1 MKRISLFLLIS
12 IITGIAA
19 FAQQRSMDEVMRIAQ
34 EHMERHTT
42 NTGRRVAPPT
52 ESATTL
58 RASDILP
65 TPLRMNR
72 GEAFYVL
79 SYPKSNRFVM
89 VSGDER
95 MSPVL
100 AYSDEHAFDPDNMAP
115 QTKEFIQSYAAQAE
129 ALQNGAPR
137 KLYSR
142 RAPEAVTPQKI
153 EPLLKTTWSQ
163 RTPYNNRCP
172 LIKSQ
177 RALTGCLATAI
188 SQLMNYYQYP
198 KVGIGSISYTTK
210 TENLSVYVDLSTIYF
225 AWDKMLDKY
234 ISGEYNDGQATAI
247 SNLMFAVGASV
258 NMDYGLSGSS
268 SYIENAPSALIKHFK
283 YDKDICLMQFDLMS
297 TPMVHQFIMQELI
310 AGRPIPCSGKSVE
323 GNGHAF
329 IIDGMTPDGDDYPF
343 YHFNWGW
350 GGLDDGEYKIVDI
363 EYCTQ
368 KRILLNVQPEND
380 VVDIANF
387 VQARIAEPSAHK
399 VNPTQTGNINVRVK
413 DLYNGKQETFNG
425 MINVYIVNEEGTRT
439 KIGEKGIQLV
449 YDGFYNYDISCKVP
463 EEMPLGTYMIEAA
476 VQDLSTEVE
485 DTVYFAEESP
495 LVVTDEAVDYV
506 PNMQATQMEFVKG
519 KDTNDSTVC
528 VALTNFMNFNGE
540 PFKGDVSLAL
550 ASESGKLICML
561 GTPVKSPITF
571 ERHKI
576 YSSSQMNDLKG
587 VVPDS
592 VPDGIYHVVVMVRQE
607 GFEGWGLVKKYDL
620 VNKTITNKNQDLFLT
635 IQIEN
640 GKIKTDNI
648 VVPEKFFADIET
660 LEMTL
665 NKEKCKGHFFSV
677 NINNYFNHGKEK
689 FAGRLSLALA
699 DDDNNII
706 VAFGKVI
713 NATSLETYHYIQGT
727 FTLEGE
733 MPDTL
738 SDGHYRL
745 CAAAQQEGYSNWTPI
760 TQYAVEGNKIAVS
773 NVECF
778 IDLWVI
784 NGRPTLDLVTRE
796 DVNRDGVVDTQDVLA
811 IYLYMQNA
819 TGTEEF
825 PVEDVNNDG
834 IVDTQDVLAI
844 YNYMQE
850 N

>member
-12 IITGIAA
+12 IIMGITA

-34 EHMERHTT
+34 EHMERRTAK
-42 NTGRRVAPPT
+42 TGRRLAPPT
-52 ESATTL
+52 ESATTM
-58 RASDILP
+58 RASDILT

-79 SYPKSNRFVM
+79 SYPKSNCFVM

-100 AYSDEHAFDPDNMAP
+100 GYSDEHAFDPDNMAP
-115 QTKEFIQSYAAQAE
+115 QTKEFFKSYAAQSE
-129 ALQNGAPR
+129 ALQSGAPH
-137 KLYSR
+137 KLFSR

-153 EPLLKTTWSQ
+153 EPLLKTQWSQ
-163 RTPYNNRCP
+163 RMPYNNRCP

-177 RALTGCLATAI
+177 RALTGCVATAI
-188 SQLMNYYQYP
+188 GQLMNYYQYP

-225 AWDKMLDKY
+225 AWDKMLDTY
-234 ISGEYNDGQATAI
+234 RSGEYDDGQANAI
-247 SNLMFAVGASV
+247 SNLLFAVGASV

-268 SYIENAPSALIKHFK
+268 SDIGNAPSALIKHFK
-283 YDKDICLMQFDLMS
+283 YDKDICLMQFGLMS
-297 TPMVHQFIMQELI
+297 TPMIHQFIMQELI
-310 AGRPIPCSGKSVE
+310 AGRPIPCSGQSVE

-363 EYCTQ
+363 EYCKQ
-368 KRILLNVQPEND
+368 NRMLLNVQPEND
-380 VVDIANF
+380 LVDIANF
-387 VQARIAEPSAHK
+387 VQAKNAEPSAHI
-399 VNPTQTGNINVRVK
+399 VNPTRTGSVTIRIN
-413 DLYNGKQETFNG
+413 DLYNGKQGTFNG
-425 MINVYIVNEEGTRT
+425 IINVYIVNEEGTRT
-439 KIGEKGIQLV
+439 KIGEHGVQLAYNRL
-449 YDGFYNYDISCKVP
+449 YDYDISSKVP

-476 VQDLSTEVE
+476 VQDLSTGVE
-485 DTVYFAEESP
+485 TTVYFPEESP

-506 PNMQATQMEFVKG
+506 PNMQVTQMEFVKG
-519 KDTNDSTVC
+519 KETNDSTVC
-528 VALTNFMNFNGE
+528 VKLTNFMNFNGE
-540 PFKGDVSLAL
+540 AFKGDVSLAL
-550 ASESGKLICML
+550 VSESGKLICML
-561 GTPVKSPITF
+561 GTPVKSQITY
-571 ERHKI
+571 ERYRI
-576 YSSSQMNDLKG
+576 YSTNQWDNLKG
-587 VVPDS
+587 IVPDS
-592 VPDGIYHVVVMVRQE
+592 VPDGIFHVVVMVRQE
-607 GFEGWGLVKKYDL
+607 GFEGWGLVKKFDL
-620 VNKTITNKNQDLFLT
+620 VNNTIRNKDQDLFLT

-665 NKEKCKGHFFSV
+665 NKEKCKGRFFSI
-677 NINNYFNHGKEK
+677 NINNYLNHGNET

-706 VAFGKVI
+706 VAFGKAI
-713 NATSLETYHYIQGT
+713 NASTLTKYHYIQGT

-745 CAAAQQEGYSNWTPI
+745 CAAAQQEGYSNWAPI
-760 TQYAVEGNKIAVS
+760 TQYAIEGNTITVS
-773 NVECF
+773 NLECF

-784 NGRPTLDLVTRE
+784 NGRPTLDSFIRE

-811 IYLYMQNA
+811 IYLFMQNA
-819 TGTEEF
+819 TGTEDL

-844 YNYMQE
+844 YNFMQE